1 LKNKS
6 VSYRDLEVWKK
17 SIQLA
22 KIVYEITEKFPN
34 KEQYGLTNQLRRSC
48 VSIASNIAE
57 GQVRQSRK
65 EFIYFLN
72 ISLGSLAELETQCII
87 AQTVG
92 ILDDE
97 IIKTILKE
105 TLEITKMIQGLIKHL
120 KTGN

>member
-105 TLEITKMIQGLIKHL
+105 TLEITKMVQGLIKHL